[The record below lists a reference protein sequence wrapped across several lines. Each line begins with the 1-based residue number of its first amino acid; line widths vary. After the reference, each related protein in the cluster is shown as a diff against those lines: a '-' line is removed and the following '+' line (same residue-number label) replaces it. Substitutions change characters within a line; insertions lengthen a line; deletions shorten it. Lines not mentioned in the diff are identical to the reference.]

1 MAASDIDSIVRQ
13 TILLLIGD
21 SFDLVAGSIGP
32 VGVEVASVAVTVG
45 PVGVVRVMMR
55 VISGV
60 VSRSGRHRTAH
71 GGERLTEFLSQ
82 AHLID
87 DAVRG
92 GVEVDRRELRAA
104 DVVAALLSF
113 VGYAI
118 VVMTVVTRAPVLVLL
133 RDSLRDPLRGC
144 PHRRVLTLQH
154 HQLRLQRRR
163 QVRRRQRT
171 LPVGERPS

>member
-1 MAASDIDSIVRQ
+1 MFVERSRSHIQ
-13 TILLLIGD
+13 G
-21 SFDLVAGSIGP
+21 LVYDANANPPRSHP
-32 VGVEVASVAVTVG
+32 LSLSPSLVVVHGVLVVG

-60 VSRSGRHRTAH
+60 VSRSGSHRTAH

-118 VVMTVVTRAPVLVLL
+118 VVMTAVTRAPVLVVL

-171 LPVGERPS
+171 LPVGERLS